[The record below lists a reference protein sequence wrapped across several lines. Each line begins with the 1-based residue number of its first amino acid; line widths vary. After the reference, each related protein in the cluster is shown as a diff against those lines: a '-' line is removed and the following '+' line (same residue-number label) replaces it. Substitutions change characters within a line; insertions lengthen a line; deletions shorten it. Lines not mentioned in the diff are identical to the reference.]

1 MAHTPNDPESPRSR
15 AADPAD
21 TAASDAAGSGASEP
35 AATPD
40 AGFGSEDWR
49 PARETKSQQA
59 WRPGTKK
66 KRRSIQALFAS
77 SVLCLEAIVLFFLGM
92 TVFGLNRGEDHAV
105 WFIVGY
111 SVLAVVAILTCAIIR
126 KPAGIIVGWA
136 LQLVLILS
144 GFWEYSMF
152 LIGPLFALAWWYAV
166 VKGRRMDVENRERD
180 RLQAE
185 WEAEHGA

>member
-1 MAHTPNDPESPRSR
+1 MAHTPHDPQDAGRADAPRPAE
-15 AADPAD
+15 AARPAD
-21 TAASDAAGSGASEP
+21 ATAAGASDAA
-35 AATPD
+35 
-40 AGFGSEDWR
+40 FGTEDWR
-49 PARETKSQQA
+49 PARETRSQQA
-59 WRPGTKK
+59 WRPGTKR
-66 KRRSIQALFAS
+66 KRRSVQALFVS

>member
-1 MAHTPNDPESPRSR
+1 MAHTPNDPQ
-15 AADPAD
+15 D
-21 TAASDAAGSGASEP
+21 AGSADSSAVP
-35 AATPD
+35 RPD
-40 AGFGSEDWR
+40 DSAGAGFGAEDWR
-49 PARETKSQQA
+49 PARETRSQQA
-59 WRPGTKK
+59 WRPGRKR
-66 KRRSIQALFAS
+66 KRRSVQALFAS

-92 TVFGLNRGEDHAV
+92 TIFGLNRGEDHAM

-111 SVLAVVAILTCAIIR
+111 SLLAVVAILTCAIIR
-126 KPAGIIVGWA
+126 RPAGIMVGWA

-166 VKGRRMDVENRERD
+166 VKGRKMDAENRERD